1 MRLVVTICAALSLAG
16 CLSTQEMPLAPNVV
30 RIDTQAKGLLFTG
43 QTVPQTMR
51 AAAKATL
58 DRGYSHFKFT
68 DASLQQGSMV
78 AGTVGSSST
87 NVVGS
92 SATTV
97 NGSYGG
103 GFMSANA
110 ATAGTANATTF
121 GSTSVI
127 RAPTAGAAATVI
139 MFHANEPGA
148 QGAFDAEQVLKQ
160 FEYFSFG
167 CSSLVFFHHASHS
180 RNHAIAHACTFYN
193 LLFAP
198 ILQYRVSPC
207 RLVLRTPFQF
217 QFYFVIVSNTSVDGI
232 LHVTCHPDAINFAVI
247 IRRFEVSREAV
258 VAVHTNPFI
267 RKLDDHNGV
276 NLPFDFDPLS

>member
-1 MRLVVTICAALSLAG
+1 MSALGGRVDIKPWPRQFPHHPHFLSNPAVDPALTTTVDIRGGFWGVGEMRLVVTICAALSLAG

-30 RIDTQAKGLLFTG
+30 RIDTQSKGLLFTG

-51 AAAKATL
+51 TAAKATL

-68 DASLQQGSMV
+68 DASLQQGSVV

-110 ATAGTANATTF
+110 ATTGTANATTF

-139 MFHANEPGA
+139 MFHANDPGA

-160 FEYFSFG
+160 YSW
-167 CSSLVFFHHASHS
+167 
-180 RNHAIAHACTFYN
+180 
-193 LLFAP
+193 
-198 ILQYRVSPC
+198 
-207 RLVLRTPFQF
+207 
-217 QFYFVIVSNTSVDGI
+217 
-232 LHVTCHPDAINFAVI
+232 
-247 IRRFEVSREAV
+247 
-258 VAVHTNPFI
+258 
-267 RKLDDHNGV
+267 
-276 NLPFDFDPLS
+276 